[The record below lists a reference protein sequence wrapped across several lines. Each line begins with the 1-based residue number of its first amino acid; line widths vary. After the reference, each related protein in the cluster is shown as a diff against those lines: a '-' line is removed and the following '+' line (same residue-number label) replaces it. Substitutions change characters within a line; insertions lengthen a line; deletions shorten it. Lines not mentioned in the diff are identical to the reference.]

1 MDVESQR
8 SARPRG
14 RCLDVFLVSSVVLLL
29 LTVAT
34 VVVMGTLA
42 LVELRSEIA
51 VKPSVVDTHRS
62 TETSHVEP
70 SSMPVYKV
78 DYGQGSSL
86 GDLYTYD
93 LTHHTLKTAQDG
105 FYFLYLDLQL
115 TCTAKCGRGILVV
128 QVASH
133 GDEKLTCQVELP
145 EWSESN
151 PVTTVKRK
159 CWMVRW
165 LDSESRLM
173 GRMVVPEAQDTLN
186 SKSQQRPVFNGYIDD
201 VSRQQLEDSAQNDT
215 ILTH

>member
-1 MDVESQR
+1 
-8 SARPRG
+8 
-14 RCLDVFLVSSVVLLL
+14 
-29 LTVAT
+29 
-34 VVVMGTLA
+34 MGTLA

-70 SSMPVYKV
+70 SSMPVYKMQNFAYLQPTSSVLMNSTISWSQV

-173 GRMVVPEAQDTLN
+173 GRMVVPEAQDTLKYWKLDLN
-186 SKSQQRPVFNGYIDD
+186 ESGMGVFLVG
-201 VSRQQLEDSAQNDT
+201 
-215 ILTH
+215 